1 VLDRD
6 LGVLRG
12 RYAFEDQRDV
22 EALFDPL
29 DIAPVEL
36 SLIDA
41 SVVVDAHPA
50 ALVAFGVTT
59 GRAGHHRDAAVGGEG
74 LPHTS
79 VDLWMTDLRHQ
90 RSDSF
95 CSSHRE

>member
-1 VLDRD
+1 MLDRD
-6 LGVLRG
+6 LGVLHR
-12 RYAFEDQRDV
+12 RYAFEDRRDV

-41 SVVVDAHPA
+41 SVVVDAPPA
-50 ALVAFGVTT
+50 ALVAFGVTA
-59 GRAGHHRDAAVGGEG
+59 GRAGHRRDAAVCGEAP
-74 LPHTS
+74 PHTS
-79 VDLWMTDLRHQ
+79 VGLWMTDLRHQ

>member
-1 VLDRD
+1 VLDSD
-6 LGVLRG
+6 LGVLG
-12 RYAFEDQRDV
+12 GGNAFEDERDV

-36 SLIDA
+36 SLLDA
-41 SVVVDAHPA
+41 SVVDAHPA